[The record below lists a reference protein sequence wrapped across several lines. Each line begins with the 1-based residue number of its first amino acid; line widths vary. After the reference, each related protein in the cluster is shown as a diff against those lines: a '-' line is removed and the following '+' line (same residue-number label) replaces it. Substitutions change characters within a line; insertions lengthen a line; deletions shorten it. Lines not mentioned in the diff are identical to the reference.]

1 MANEGKNPMTPTLL
15 YSDPL
20 FLKHQPG
27 PHHPE
32 RPERLERI
40 LDVLTRAPLPG
51 VQRKKPT
58 PVTDAQ
64 LASVHTPRLLA
75 ALAAHAGQN
84 VSIDEDTVMSADSH
98 DAALLAAGAAVGA
111 TEEVL
116 AGRARNAFALVRP
129 PGHHAE
135 PDRAMGFCLYNN
147 AAVAAERARELGAER
162 VAILDWDVHHGN
174 GTQAAF
180 WGRSDVLYLSSHQ
193 FPFYPGTG
201 AIDEL
206 GEGAGKGYTVNC
218 PLPAGQ
224 TDADYGL
231 VFHELFL
238 PVLQAFRPQLLIV
251 SAGFD
256 AHASDPLGQM
266 KLSERGYAAM
276 CSALVQLAEQSC
288 GGKVV
293 MLLEGGYDLD
303 ALAQSVHA
311 CCEVLGGRRDDFPT
325 GAGVTALRVVRRA
338 RELLKPHWPSLA

>member
-1 MANEGKNPMTPTLL
+1 MANEGKNPMTPTVV

-20 FLKHQPG
+20 FLRHQPG

-40 LDVLTRAPLPG
+40 LEVLERVPVAGVERRTPRA
-51 VQRKKPT
+51 
-58 PVTDAQ
+58 VTEGELSA
-64 LASVHTPRLLA
+64 VHTADLRA
-75 ALAAHAGQN
+75 ALSAHAGQRAR
-84 VSIDEDTVMSADSH
+84 IDADTVMSPDSY
-98 DAALLAAGAAVGA
+98 DAALLAAGAGVAA

-135 PDRAMGFCLYNN
+135 PHRAMGFCLYNN
-147 AAVAAERARELGAER
+147 AAVAAERARQLGIER

-180 WGRSDVLYLSSHQ
+180 WNRRDVLYLSSHQ

-201 AIDEL
+201 ATEEVGD
-206 GEGAGKGYTVNC
+206 GPGKGFTVNC

-231 VFHELFL
+231 VFQELFL
-238 PVLQAFRPQLLIV
+238 PVLQSFSPQLILV

-256 AHASDPLGQM
+256 AHARDPLGGM
-266 KLSERGYAAM
+266 RLTERGYAAM
-276 CSALVQLAEQSC
+276 CAATVQLAEQCC

-311 CCEVLGGRRDDFPT
+311 CVEVLSGRRDEFPH
-325 GAGVTALRVVRRA
+325 GAGVSASRVVQHA
-338 RELLKPHWPSLA
+338 REVLRPHWTSLR